1 MRRYEVII
9 TPFAAANIREAHA
22 WLTARNPEHADR
34 WLAAIREEILGLETL
49 PEAHP
54 VAAESAAFDAEIRQ
68 LLVGRG
74 TPWKVSSR
82 SRSRRSTYC
91 ISGTALAMPGVRD
104 GAA

>member
-34 WLAAIREEILGLETL
+34 WLAAIREQILSLDTL

-54 VAAESAAFDAEIRQ
+54 VAAESEAFDTEIRQ
-68 LLVGRG
+68 LLVGTG
-74 TPWKVSSR
+74 TPWKVFFTVQESMVHVLHIR
-82 SRSRRSTYC
+82 H
-91 ISGTALAMPGVRD
+91 GARD
-104 GAA
+104 AWRP